1 MQMPIID
8 SSSAEARGL
17 KGLHLYHFSMSNCSQ
32 KARFCLEEKGLPWTS
47 HAVDLLHNQHLTP
60 EFVAINPKAIVPVLV
75 HDGVV
80 VTESSDII
88 DYLDQHFPNPPLRP
102 ADPAERERMYRWLK
116 LWDETQISLK
126 TLSHN
131 TILKDRAATV
141 RTQMQKFETLV
152 KNDEL
157 VEFMREFTSE
167 QGLTKARLERSTK
180 WIEQMLGE
188 LDQRL
193 ASHPWLAGDA
203 FSLADLAWSIDIHR
217 FQLIRFPMD
226 KYPAMLAWY
235 RKIEARP
242 GFQRMV
248 LDYEAQFRKSMAEE
262 AAKST
267 RA

>member
-1 MQMPIID
+1 MPIIN
-8 SSSAEARGL
+8 STSAEARNL
-17 KGLHLYHFSMSNCSQ
+17 KGVHLYHFSMSNCSQ
-32 KARFCLEEKGLPWTS
+32 KARFCLEEKGLQWTS
-47 HAVDLLHNQHLTP
+47 HPVDLLNNRHLTP
-60 EFVAINPKAIVPVLV
+60 EFVAINPKGIVPVLV

-88 DYLDQHFPNPPLRP
+88 DYVDQHFPDPPLRP

-116 LWDETQISLK
+116 LWDETQIWLK

-131 TILKDRAATV
+131 TMLRGRT
-141 RTQMQKFETLV
+141 TQMRTDMAKLEKLV

-167 QGLTKARLERSTK
+167 AGLSKARVERATN
-180 WIEQMLGE
+180 WIERVLGE
-188 LDQRL
+188 LDERL
-193 ASHPWLAGDA
+193 AGHQWLAGDA

-217 FQLIRFPMD
+217 FELIKFPME

-235 RKIEARP
+235 RRIETGL

-248 LDYEAQFRKSMAEE
+248 LDYEAQFRKSMEAGKTSAE
-262 AAKST
+262 
-267 RA
+267 